1 MILVGG
7 ENLMDMI
14 QIDNQNENALFE
26 AVPGGSPYNLAMAAG
41 RQGVKVG
48 YVTPISKDKN
58 GEQLAQNLVNS
69 NVSLLG
75 PRVTAP
81 TSLAMVHIEDGI
93 PSYSFYREGTAE
105 RLVTLDSLSKNLTSE
120 VSIFH
125 IGSLALTGG
134 KDALVWEEFV
144 KITRENNVKVSLD
157 PNVRPSLIAEPDV
170 YRQRIKNLITEVDIL
185 KLSDEDLLWLFNDSA
200 DETNALAELEVIT
213 NAELLIVT
221 RGAQGSAVFH
231 GKKWHELPSHPLK
244 KLSDTVGAGDTFMAS
259 ILAWLIKNEKLN
271 QLALLELN
279 EKTDLLHY
287 AGKAAALNCEKQ
299 GCNPPWENELL
310 KYMKNTCRPLI

>member
-58 GEQLAQNLVNS
+58 GEQLAQNLFNS

-81 TSLAMVHIEDGI
+81 TSLAMVNIENGI

-105 RLVTLDSLSKNLTSE
+105 RIITLDTLSKNITSE

-134 KDALVWEEFV
+134 EDALVWEEFV
-144 KITRENNVKVSLD
+144 KRTRENNVKVSLD

-170 YRQRIKNLITEVDIL
+170 YRQRIKNLMTEVDIL

-200 DETNALAELEVIT
+200 DETNALAELEVGAR
-213 NAELLIVT
+213 AEILIVT
-221 RGAQGSAVFH
+221 KGSQGSVIFH
-231 GKKWHELPSHPLK
+231 EKKWHELPSHPVE

-259 ILAWLIKNEKLN
+259 VLAWVMKQEKLN
-271 QLALLELN
+271 ELTLLELN
-279 EKTDLLHY
+279 EKKELLNY
-287 AGKAAALNCEKQ
+287 AAKAAALNCEKQ

-310 KYMKNTCRPLI
+310 

>member
-58 GEQLAQNLVNS
+58 GEQLAQNLFNS

-81 TSLAMVHIEDGI
+81 TSLAMVHIEDAI
-93 PSYSFYREGTAE
+93 PSYSFYREETAE

-134 KDALVWEEFV
+134 EDALVWEEFV
-144 KITRENNVKVSLD
+144 KRTRENNVKVSLD

-170 YRQRIKNLITEVDIL
+170 YRQRIKNLMTEVDIL
-185 KLSDEDLLWLFNDSA
+185 KLSDEDLLWLFSDSA
-200 DETNALAELEVIT
+200 DETNALAELEVIAR
-213 NAELLIVT
+213 AEILIVT
-221 RGAQGSAVFH
+221 KGSQGSAIFH
-231 GKKWHELPSHPLK
+231 EKKWHEITSHPVE

-259 ILAWLIKNEKLN
+259 VLAWVMKKEKLN
-271 QLALLELN
+271 ELALLELN
-279 EKTDLLHY
+279 EKKELLNY
-287 AGKAAALNCEKQ
+287 AAKAAALNCEKQ
-299 GCNPPWENELL
+299 GCNPPWENDLL
-310 KYMKNTCRPLI
+310 

>member
-14 QIDNQNENALFE
+14 QIDNQNENAIFE

-58 GEQLAQNLVNS
+58 GEQLAQNLFNS

-81 TSLAMVHIEDGI
+81 TSLAMVHIEDAI
-93 PSYSFYREGTAE
+93 PSYSFYREETAE

-134 KDALVWEEFV
+134 EDALVWEEFV
-144 KITRENNVKVSLD
+144 KRTRENNVKVSLD

-170 YRQRIKNLITEVDIL
+170 YRQRIKNLMTEVDIL

-200 DETNALAELEVIT
+200 DETNALAELEVIAR
-213 NAELLIVT
+213 AEILIVT
-221 RGAQGSAVFH
+221 KGSQGSAIFH
-231 GKKWHELPSHPLK
+231 EKKWHEITSHPVE
-244 KLSDTVGAGDTFMAS
+244 KLSDSVGAGDTFMAS
-259 ILAWLIKNEKLN
+259 VLAWVMKQEKLN
-271 QLALLELN
+271 ELALLELN
-279 EKTDLLHY
+279 EKKELLNY
-287 AGKAAALNCEKQ
+287 AAKAAALNCEKQ

-310 KYMKNTCRPLI
+310 

>member
-58 GEQLAQNLVNS
+58 GEQLAQNLLNS

-81 TSLAMVHIEDGI
+81 TSLAMVHIEDAI
-93 PSYSFYREGTAE
+93 PSYSFYREETAE

-134 KDALVWEEFV
+134 EDALVWEEFV
-144 KITRENNVKVSLD
+144 KRTRENNVKVSLD

-170 YRQRIKNLITEVDIL
+170 YRQRIKNLMTEVDIL

-200 DETNALAELEVIT
+200 DETNALAELEAIAR
-213 NAELLIVT
+213 AEILIVT
-221 RGAQGSAVFH
+221 KGSQGSAIFH
-231 GKKWHELPSHPLK
+231 GKKWHELPSHPVE
-244 KLSDTVGAGDTFMAS
+244 KLCDTVGAGDTFMAS
-259 ILAWLIKNEKLN
+259 VLSWVIKNEKLN
-271 QLALLELN
+271 ELALLKLN
-279 EKTDLLHY
+279 EKKGLLNY
-287 AGKAAALNCEKQ
+287 AAKAAALNCEKQ
-299 GCNPPWENELL
+299 GCNPPWKNELL
-310 KYMKNTCRPLI
+310 

>member
-58 GEQLAQNLVNS
+58 GEQLAQNLLNS

-81 TSLAMVHIEDGI
+81 TSLAMVNIDNGI

-105 RLVTLDSLSKNLTSE
+105 RIITLDTLSKNITSE

-134 KDALVWEEFV
+134 ADALVWEEFV
-144 KITRENNVKVSLD
+144 KRTRENNIKVSLD
-157 PNVRPSLIAEPDV
+157 PNVRTSLIAEPDV
-170 YRQRIKNLITEVDIL
+170 YRRRIKNLMTEVDIL

-200 DETNALAELEVIT
+200 DEASALAELEIGAR
-213 NAELLIVT
+213 AEILIVT
-221 RGAQGSAVFH
+221 KGSQGSVIFH
-231 GKKWHELPSHPLK
+231 EKKWHELPSHPVE

-259 ILAWLIKNEKLN
+259 VLAWVMKKQKLN
-271 QLALLELN
+271 ELALLELN
-279 EKTDLLHY
+279 EKKDLLNY
-287 AGKAAALNCEKQ
+287 AAKAAALNCEKQ

-310 KYMKNTCRPLI
+310 

>member
-14 QIDNQNENALFE
+14 QIDNHNENALFE

-58 GEQLAQNLVNS
+58 GEQLAQNLFKS

-105 RLVTLDSLSKNLTSE
+105 RLVTLDSLSKNITSK

-134 KDALVWEEFV
+134 EDALVWEEFV
-144 KITRENNVKVSLD
+144 KRTRENNL
-157 PNVRPSLIAEPDV
+157 SLIH
-170 YRQRIKNLITEVDIL
+170 I
-185 KLSDEDLLWLFNDSA
+185 
-200 DETNALAELEVIT
+200 
-213 NAELLIVT
+213 
-221 RGAQGSAVFH
+221 
-231 GKKWHELPSHPLK
+231 
-244 KLSDTVGAGDTFMAS
+244 
-259 ILAWLIKNEKLN
+259 
-271 QLALLELN
+271 
-279 EKTDLLHY
+279 
-287 AGKAAALNCEKQ
+287 
-299 GCNPPWENELL
+299 
-310 KYMKNTCRPLI
+310 

>member
-14 QIDNQNENALFE
+14 QIDNQNENAIFE

-48 YVTPISKDKN
+48 YVTPISKDTN
-58 GEQLAQNLVNS
+58 GEQLAQNLLNS

-105 RLVTLDSLSKNLTSE
+105 RLVTMDSLSKNITSK

-134 KDALVWEEFV
+134 EDALVWEEFV
-144 KITRENNVKVSLD
+144 KRTRENNIKVSLD
-157 PNVRPSLIAEPDV
+157 PNVRPSLVAEPDV
-170 YRQRIKNLITEVDIL
+170 YRQRIKNLMTAVDIL

-200 DETNALAELEVIT
+200 DETNALAELEVIAR
-213 NAELLIVT
+213 AEILIVT
-221 RGAQGSAVFH
+221 KGSQGSAIFH
-231 GKKWHELPSHPLK
+231 EKKWHEITSHPVE

-259 ILAWLIKNEKLN
+259 VLAWVMKKEKLN
-271 QLALLELN
+271 ELALLELN
-279 EKTDLLHY
+279 EKKDLLNY
-287 AGKAAALNCEKQ
+287 AAKAAALNCEKQ

-310 KYMKNTCRPLI
+310 

>member
-14 QIDNQNENALFE
+14 QIDNQNENAIFE

-48 YVTPISKDKN
+48 YVTPISKDTN
-58 GEQLAQNLVNS
+58 GEQLAQNLLNS

-75 PRVTAP
+75 PRVMAP
-81 TSLAMVHIEDGI
+81 TSLAMVNIEDGI
-93 PSYSFYREGTAE
+93 PSYSFYREETAE

-134 KDALVWEEFV
+134 EDALVWEEFV
-144 KITRENNVKVSLD
+144 KRTRENNVKVSLD

-170 YRQRIKNLITEVDIL
+170 YRQRIKNLMTEVDIL

-200 DETNALAELEVIT
+200 DETNALAELEVIAR
-213 NAELLIVT
+213 AEILIVT
-221 RGAQGSAVFH
+221 KGSQGSAIFH
-231 GKKWHELPSHPLK
+231 EKKWHEITSHPVE

-259 ILAWLIKNEKLN
+259 VLAWVMKQEKLN
-271 QLALLELN
+271 ELTLLELN
-279 EKTDLLHY
+279 EKKELLNY
-287 AGKAAALNCEKQ
+287 AAKAAALNCEKQ

-310 KYMKNTCRPLI
+310 

>member
-58 GEQLAQNLVNS
+58 GEQLAQNLLNS

-81 TSLAMVHIEDGI
+81 TSLAMVNIENGI

-105 RLVTLDSLSKNLTSE
+105 RIITLDTLSKNITSE

-134 KDALVWEEFV
+134 EDALVWEEFV
-144 KITRENNVKVSLD
+144 KRTRENNVKVSLD

-170 YRQRIKNLITEVDIL
+170 YRQRIKNLMTEVDIL

-200 DETNALAELEVIT
+200 DETNALAELEVIAR
-213 NAELLIVT
+213 AEILIVT
-221 RGAQGSAVFH
+221 KGSQGSAIFH
-231 GKKWHELPSHPLK
+231 EKKWHEITSLPVE

-259 ILAWLIKNEKLN
+259 VLAWVMKQEKLN
-271 QLALLELN
+271 ELALLELN
-279 EKTDLLHY
+279 EKKELLNY
-287 AGKAAALNCEKQ
+287 AAKAAALNCEKQ

-310 KYMKNTCRPLI
+310 

>member
-14 QIDNQNENALFE
+14 QIDNQNENAIFE

-48 YVTPISKDKN
+48 YVTPISKDTN
-58 GEQLAQNLVNS
+58 GEQLAQKLVNS

-81 TSLAMVHIEDGI
+81 TSLAMVNIENGI

-105 RLVTLDSLSKNLTSE
+105 RIITLDTLSENITSE

-134 KDALVWEEFV
+134 EDALVWEEFV
-144 KITRENNVKVSLD
+144 KRARKNNIKVSLD

-170 YRQRIKNLITEVDIL
+170 YRKRIKNLMTEVDIL
-185 KLSDEDLLWLFNDSA
+185 KLSDEDLLWLFNDSG
-200 DETNALAELEVIT
+200 DEASALAELEIGAR
-213 NAELLIVT
+213 AEILIVT
-221 RGAQGSAVFH
+221 KGSQGSAIFH
-231 GKKWHELPSHPLK
+231 EKKWHEITSLPEE
-244 KLSDTVGAGDTFMAS
+244 KLCDTVGAGDTFMAS
-259 ILAWLIKNEKLN
+259 VLAWVMKQEKLN
-271 QLALLELN
+271 ELALLELN
-279 EKTDLLHY
+279 EKKELLNY
-287 AGKAAALNCEKQ
+287 AAKAAALNCEKQ

-310 KYMKNTCRPLI
+310 

>member
-14 QIDNQNENALFE
+14 QIENKNENALFE

-58 GEQLAQNLVNS
+58 GEQLAQNLFNS

-81 TSLAMVHIEDGI
+81 TSLAMVHIEDAI
-93 PSYSFYREGTAE
+93 PSYSFYREETAE

-134 KDALVWEEFV
+134 EDALVWEEFV
-144 KITRENNVKVSLD
+144 KRTRENNVKVSLD

-170 YRQRIKNLITEVDIL
+170 YRQRIKNLMTEVDIL

-200 DETNALAELEVIT
+200 DETNALAELEVIAR
-213 NAELLIVT
+213 AEILIVT
-221 RGAQGSAVFH
+221 KGSQGSAIFH
-231 GKKWHELPSHPLK
+231 EKKWHEITSHPVE

-259 ILAWLIKNEKLN
+259 VLAWVMKKEKLN
-271 QLALLELN
+271 ELALLELN
-279 EKTDLLHY
+279 EKKELLNY
-287 AGKAAALNCEKQ
+287 AAKAAALNCEKQ

-310 KYMKNTCRPLI
+310 

>member
-14 QIDNQNENALFE
+14 QIDNQNENAIFE

-58 GEQLAQNLVNS
+58 GEQLAQNLFNS

-81 TSLAMVHIEDGI
+81 TSLAMVHIEDAI
-93 PSYSFYREGTAE
+93 PSYSFYREETAE

-134 KDALVWEEFV
+134 EDALVWEEFV
-144 KITRENNVKVSLD
+144 KRTRENNVKVSLD

-170 YRQRIKNLITEVDIL
+170 YRQRIKNLMTEVDIL

-200 DETNALAELEVIT
+200 DETNALAELEAIAR
-213 NAELLIVT
+213 AEILIVT
-221 RGAQGSAVFH
+221 KGSQGSAIFH
-231 GKKWHELPSHPLK
+231 EKKWHEITSHPVE

-259 ILAWLIKNEKLN
+259 VLAWVMKQEKLN
-271 QLALLELN
+271 ELALLELN
-279 EKTDLLHY
+279 EKKELLNY
-287 AGKAAALNCEKQ
+287 AAKAAALNCEKQ

-310 KYMKNTCRPLI
+310 

>member
-1 MILVGG
+1 
-7 ENLMDMI
+7 MI

-58 GEQLAQNLVNS
+58 GEQLAQNLFNS

-81 TSLAMVHIEDGI
+81 TSLAMVHIEDAI
-93 PSYSFYREGTAE
+93 PSYSFYREETAE

-134 KDALVWEEFV
+134 EDALVWEEFV
-144 KITRENNVKVSLD
+144 KRTRENNVKVSLD

-170 YRQRIKNLITEVDIL
+170 YRQRIKNLMTEVDIL

-200 DETNALAELEVIT
+200 DETNALAELEVIAR
-213 NAELLIVT
+213 AEILVVT
-221 RGAQGSAVFH
+221 KGSQGSAIFH
-231 GKKWHELPSHPLK
+231 EKKWHEITSHPVE

-259 ILAWLIKNEKLN
+259 VLAWVMKKEKLN
-271 QLALLELN
+271 ELALLELN
-279 EKTDLLHY
+279 EKKELLNY
-287 AGKAAALNCEKQ
+287 AAKAAALNCEKQ

-310 KYMKNTCRPLI
+310 

>member
-58 GEQLAQNLVNS
+58 GEQLAQNLFNS

-81 TSLAMVHIEDGI
+81 TSLAMVHIEDAI
-93 PSYSFYREGTAE
+93 PSYSFYREETAE

-134 KDALVWEEFV
+134 EDALVWEEFV
-144 KITRENNVKVSLD
+144 KRTRESNVKVSLD

-170 YRQRIKNLITEVDIL
+170 YRQRIKNLMTEVDIL

-200 DETNALAELEVIT
+200 DETNALAELEAIAR
-213 NAELLIVT
+213 AEILIVT
-221 RGAQGSAVFH
+221 KGSQGSAIFH
-231 GKKWHELPSHPLK
+231 EKKWHEITSHPVE

-259 ILAWLIKNEKLN
+259 VLAWVMKKQKLN
-271 QLALLELN
+271 ELALLELN
-279 EKTDLLHY
+279 EKKDLLNY
-287 AGKAAALNCEKQ
+287 AAKAAALNCEKQ

-310 KYMKNTCRPLI
+310 

>member
-14 QIDNQNENALFE
+14 QIDNQNENAIFE

-48 YVTPISKDKN
+48 YVTPISKDTN
-58 GEQLAQNLVNS
+58 GEQLAQNLLNS

-81 TSLAMVHIEDGI
+81 TSLAMVNIENGI

-105 RLVTLDSLSKNLTSE
+105 RIITLDTLSENITSE

-134 KDALVWEEFV
+134 EDALVWEEFV
-144 KITRENNVKVSLD
+144 KRARKNNIKVSLD

-170 YRQRIKNLITEVDIL
+170 YRKRIKNLMTEVDIL
-185 KLSDEDLLWLFNDSA
+185 KLSDEDLLWLFNDSG
-200 DETNALAELEVIT
+200 DEASALAELEIGAR
-213 NAELLIVT
+213 AEILIVT
-221 RGAQGSAVFH
+221 KGSQGSAIFH
-231 GKKWHELPSHPLK
+231 EKKWHEITSHPVE
-244 KLSDTVGAGDTFMAS
+244 KLSDSVGAGDTFMAS
-259 ILAWLIKNEKLN
+259 VLAWVMKQEKLN
-271 QLALLELN
+271 ELALLELN
-279 EKTDLLHY
+279 EKKELLNY
-287 AGKAAALNCEKQ
+287 AAKAAALNCEKQ

-310 KYMKNTCRPLI
+310 

>member
-58 GEQLAQNLVNS
+58 GEQLAQNLFNS

-81 TSLAMVHIEDGI
+81 TSLAMVHIEDAI
-93 PSYSFYREGTAE
+93 PSYSFYREETAE

-134 KDALVWEEFV
+134 EDALVWEEFV
-144 KITRENNVKVSLD
+144 KRTRENNVKVSLD

-170 YRQRIKNLITEVDIL
+170 YRQRIKNLMTEVDIL

-200 DETNALAELEVIT
+200 DETNALAELEAIAR
-213 NAELLIVT
+213 AEILIVT
-221 RGAQGSAVFH
+221 KGSQGSAIFH
-231 GKKWHELPSHPLK
+231 EKKWHEVTSHPVE

-259 ILAWLIKNEKLN
+259 VLAWVMKKEKLN
-271 QLALLELN
+271 ELALLELN
-279 EKTDLLHY
+279 EKKELLNY
-287 AGKAAALNCEKQ
+287 AAKAAAINCEKQ

-310 KYMKNTCRPLI
+310 

>member
-14 QIDNQNENALFE
+14 QIDNQNENAIFE

-58 GEQLAQNLVNS
+58 GEQLAQNLLNS

-81 TSLAMVHIEDGI
+81 TSLAMVNIENGI

-105 RLVTLDSLSKNLTSE
+105 RIITLDTLSKNITSE

-134 KDALVWEEFV
+134 EDALVWEKFV
-144 KITRENNVKVSLD
+144 KRTRENNIKVSLD

-170 YRQRIKNLITEVDIL
+170 YRKRIKNLMTEVDIL
-185 KLSDEDLLWLFNDSA
+185 KLSDEDLLWLFNDSG
-200 DETNALAELEVIT
+200 DEASALAELEIGAR
-213 NAELLIVT
+213 AEILIVT
-221 RGAQGSAVFH
+221 KGSQGSVIFH
-231 GKKWHELPSHPLK
+231 GKKWHELTSHPVE
-244 KLSDTVGAGDTFMAS
+244 KLCDTVGAGDTFMAS
-259 ILAWLIKNEKLN
+259 VLSWVIKNEKLN
-271 QLALLELN
+271 ELALLELN
-279 EKTDLLHY
+279 EKKGLLNY
-287 AGKAAALNCEKQ
+287 AAKAAALNCEKQ

-310 KYMKNTCRPLI
+310 

>member
-14 QIDNQNENALFE
+14 QIDNQNENAIFE

-48 YVTPISKDKN
+48 YVTPISKDTN
-58 GEQLAQNLVNS
+58 GEQLAQNLLNS

-81 TSLAMVHIEDGI
+81 TSLAMVHIEDAI
-93 PSYSFYREGTAE
+93 PSYSFYREETAE

-134 KDALVWEEFV
+134 EDALVWEEFV
-144 KITRENNVKVSLD
+144 KRTRENNVKVSLD

-170 YRQRIKNLITEVDIL
+170 YRQRIKNLMTEVDIL

-200 DETNALAELEVIT
+200 DETNALAELEVIAR
-213 NAELLIVT
+213 AEILIVT
-221 RGAQGSAVFH
+221 KGSQGSAIFH
-231 GKKWHELPSHPLK
+231 EKKWHEITSHPVE

-259 ILAWLIKNEKLN
+259 VLAWVMKKEKLN
-271 QLALLELN
+271 ELAMLELN
-279 EKTDLLHY
+279 EKKDLLNY
-287 AGKAAALNCEKQ
+287 AAKAAALNCEKP

-310 KYMKNTCRPLI
+310 

>member
-14 QIDNQNENALFE
+14 QIDNQNENAIFE

-58 GEQLAQNLVNS
+58 GEQLAQNLLNS

-81 TSLAMVHIEDGI
+81 TSLAMVNIENGI

-105 RLVTLDSLSKNLTSE
+105 RIITLDTLSKNITSE

-125 IGSLALTGG
+125 IRSLALTGG
-134 KDALVWEEFV
+134 EDALVWEEFV
-144 KITRENNVKVSLD
+144 KRTRENNVKVSLD

-170 YRQRIKNLITEVDIL
+170 YRKRIKNLMTEVDIL
-185 KLSDEDLLWLFNDSA
+185 KLSDEDLLWLFNDSG
-200 DETNALAELEVIT
+200 DEASALAELEIGAR
-213 NAELLIVT
+213 AEILIVT
-221 RGAQGSAVFH
+221 KGSQGSAIFH
-231 GKKWHELPSHPLK
+231 EKKWHEIMSHPVE

-259 ILAWLIKNEKLN
+259 VLAWVMKKEKLN
-271 QLALLELN
+271 ELALLELN
-279 EKTDLLHY
+279 EKKELLNY
-287 AGKAAALNCEKQ
+287 AAKAAALNCEKQ

-310 KYMKNTCRPLI
+310 

>member
-81 TSLAMVHIEDGI
+81 TSLAMVNIENGI

-105 RLVTLDSLSKNLTSE
+105 RIITLDTLSKNITSE

-134 KDALVWEEFV
+134 EDALVWEEFV
-144 KITRENNVKVSLD
+144 KRTRENNIKVSLD

-170 YRQRIKNLITEVDIL
+170 YRRRIINLMTEVDIL

-200 DETNALAELEVIT
+200 DEASALAELEIVT
-213 NAELLIVT
+213 RAEILIVT
-221 RGAQGSAVFH
+221 KGSQGSVIFH
-231 GKKWHELPSHPLK
+231 GKKWHELPSHPVE

-259 ILAWLIKNEKLN
+259 VLAWVMKKEKLN
-271 QLALLELN
+271 ELALLELN
-279 EKTDLLHY
+279 EKKELLNY
-287 AGKAAALNCEKQ
+287 AAKAAALNCEKQ

-310 KYMKNTCRPLI
+310 

>member
-14 QIDNQNENALFE
+14 QIDNQNENAVFE

-58 GEQLAQNLVNS
+58 GEQLAQNLFNS
-69 NVSLLG
+69 NVLLLG

-81 TSLAMVHIEDGI
+81 TSLAMVHIEDAI
-93 PSYSFYREGTAE
+93 PSYSFYREETAE

-134 KDALVWEEFV
+134 EDALVWEEFV
-144 KITRENNVKVSLD
+144 KRTRENNVKVSLD

-170 YRQRIKNLITEVDIL
+170 YRQRIKNLMTEVDIL

-200 DETNALAELEVIT
+200 DETNALAELEVIAR
-213 NAELLIVT
+213 AEILIVT
-221 RGAQGSAVFH
+221 KGSQGSAIFH
-231 GKKWHELPSHPLK
+231 EKKWHEITSHPVE

-259 ILAWLIKNEKLN
+259 VLAWVMKKEKLN
-271 QLALLELN
+271 ELALLELN
-279 EKTDLLHY
+279 EKKELLNY
-287 AGKAAALNCEKQ
+287 AAKAAALNCEKQ

-310 KYMKNTCRPLI
+310 

>member
-14 QIDNQNENALFE
+14 QIDNQNENAVFE

-58 GEQLAQNLVNS
+58 GEQLAQNLFNS

-81 TSLAMVHIEDGI
+81 TSLAMVHIEDAI
-93 PSYSFYREGTAE
+93 PSYSFYREETAE

-125 IGSLALTGG
+125 IGSLALTDGE
-134 KDALVWEEFV
+134 DALVWEEFV
-144 KITRENNVKVSLD
+144 KRTRENNVKVSLD

-170 YRQRIKNLITEVDIL
+170 YRQRIKNLMTEVDIL

-200 DETNALAELEVIT
+200 DETNALAELEVIAR
-213 NAELLIVT
+213 AEILIVT
-221 RGAQGSAVFH
+221 KGSQGSAIFH
-231 GKKWHELPSHPLK
+231 EKKWHEITSHPVE

-259 ILAWLIKNEKLN
+259 VLAWVMKKQKLN
-271 QLALLELN
+271 ELALLELN
-279 EKTDLLHY
+279 EKKDLLNY
-287 AGKAAALNCEKQ
+287 AAKAAALNCEKQ

-310 KYMKNTCRPLI
+310 

>member
-48 YVTPISKDKN
+48 YVTPISKDTN
-58 GEQLAQNLVNS
+58 GEQLAQNLLNS

-81 TSLAMVHIEDGI
+81 TSLAMVNIENGI

-105 RLVTLDSLSKNLTSE
+105 RIITLDTLSKNITSE

-134 KDALVWEEFV
+134 EDALVWEEFV
-144 KITRENNVKVSLD
+144 KRTRENNVKVSLD

-170 YRQRIKNLITEVDIL
+170 YRQRIKNLMTEVDIL

-200 DETNALAELEVIT
+200 DETNALAELEAIAR
-213 NAELLIVT
+213 AEILIVT
-221 RGAQGSAVFH
+221 KGSQGSAIFH
-231 GKKWHELPSHPLK
+231 EKKWHEITSHPVE

-259 ILAWLIKNEKLN
+259 VLAWVMKQEKLN
-271 QLALLELN
+271 ELALLELN
-279 EKTDLLHY
+279 EKKELLNY
-287 AGKAAALNCEKQ
+287 AAKAAALNCEKQ

-310 KYMKNTCRPLI
+310 

>member
-14 QIDNQNENALFE
+14 QIDNQNENAIFE

-48 YVTPISKDKN
+48 YVTPISKDTN
-58 GEQLAQNLVNS
+58 GEQLAQKLVNS

-81 TSLAMVHIEDGI
+81 TSLAMVNIENGI

-105 RLVTLDSLSKNLTSE
+105 RIITLDTLSKNITSE

-134 KDALVWEEFV
+134 EDALVWEEFV
-144 KITRENNVKVSLD
+144 KRTRENNVKVSLD

-170 YRQRIKNLITEVDIL
+170 YRQRIKNLMTEVDIL

-200 DETNALAELEVIT
+200 DETNALAELEVIAR
-213 NAELLIVT
+213 AEILIVT
-221 RGAQGSAVFH
+221 KGSQGSAIFH
-231 GKKWHELPSHPLK
+231 EKKWHEITSHPVE

-259 ILAWLIKNEKLN
+259 VLAWVMKQEKLN
-271 QLALLELN
+271 ELALLELN
-279 EKTDLLHY
+279 EKKELLNY
-287 AGKAAALNCEKQ
+287 AAKAAALNCEKQ

-310 KYMKNTCRPLI
+310 

>member
-14 QIDNQNENALFE
+14 QIDNQNENAVFE

-58 GEQLAQNLVNS
+58 GEQLAQNLFNS
-69 NVSLLG
+69 NVLLLG

-81 TSLAMVHIEDGI
+81 TSLAMVHIEDAI
-93 PSYSFYREGTAE
+93 PSYSFYREETAE

-134 KDALVWEEFV
+134 EDALVWEEFV
-144 KITRENNVKVSLD
+144 KRTRENNVKVSLD

-170 YRQRIKNLITEVDIL
+170 YRQRIKNLMTEVDIL

-200 DETNALAELEVIT
+200 DETNALAELEVIAR
-213 NAELLIVT
+213 AEILIVT
-221 RGAQGSAVFH
+221 KGSQGSAIFH
-231 GKKWHELPSHPLK
+231 EKKWHEITSHPVE

-259 ILAWLIKNEKLN
+259 VLAWVMKKQKLN
-271 QLALLELN
+271 ELALLELN
-279 EKTDLLHY
+279 EKKDLLNY
-287 AGKAAALNCEKQ
+287 AAKAAALNCEKQ

-310 KYMKNTCRPLI
+310 

>member
-58 GEQLAQNLVNS
+58 GEQLAQNLLNS

-81 TSLAMVHIEDGI
+81 TSLAMVHIDDGI

-134 KDALVWEEFV
+134 EDALVWEEFV
-144 KITRENNVKVSLD
+144 KRTRESNVKVSLD
-157 PNVRPSLIAEPDV
+157 PTVRPSLIAEPDV
-170 YRQRIKNLITEVDIL
+170 YRQRIKNLMTEVDIL

-200 DETNALAELEVIT
+200 DETNALAELEAIAR
-213 NAELLIVT
+213 AEILIVT
-221 RGAQGSAVFH
+221 KGSQGSAIFH
-231 GKKWHELPSHPLK
+231 EKKWHEITSHPVE

-259 ILAWLIKNEKLN
+259 VLAWVMKKEKLN
-271 QLALLELN
+271 ELALLELN
-279 EKTDLLHY
+279 EKKELLNY
-287 AGKAAALNCEKQ
+287 AAKAAALNCEKQ

-310 KYMKNTCRPLI
+310 